1 MRDDQQSVHC
11 HGIISDVRELSY
23 DPRHEVEVTRHFSE
37 EMPTHVNIDQPPSFV

>member
-23 DPRHEVEVTRHFSE
+23 DPRHEVEVTRTLFRG
-37 EMPTHVNIDQPPSFV
+37 NANAR